1 MLLLSGS
8 SHNTNHAKSEL
19 GIYTTDQTGAFEITF
34 SLMGIPF
41 SVPSDSSP
49 CEDRSQESSEKRV
62 QSESYQV
69 REERLA
75 VTSQYKVSPA
85 ISVSGTGAQFD
96 DCWPR

>member
-49 CEDRSQESSEKRV
+49 CEDTGVVRVESTVRILSSERGETGGNIAV
-62 QSESYQV
+62 QS
-69 REERLA
+69 
-75 VTSQYKVSPA
+75 
-85 ISVSGTGAQFD
+85 
-96 DCWPR
+96 